1 MKVTFLNQLVDAMG
15 DEVEHGINP
24 LQVLRSLSDEP
35 RLGSSHWRVPGPDG
49 KKGFGGAC
57 FPKDISALVNYTNK
71 MSLME
76 EVLSLNNDM
85 RSEYDLDE
93 REKVANVTF
102 KADDVN
108 IITEEDVLDTTG
120 QIELDMF
127 DEDAA

>member
-1 MKVTFLNQLVDAMG
+1 
-15 DEVEHGINP
+15 
-24 LQVLRSLSDEP
+24 
-35 RLGSSHWRVPGPDG
+35 
-49 KKGFGGAC
+49 
-57 FPKDISALVNYTNK
+57 

-102 KADDVN
+102 KEDDVN

-120 QIELDMF
+120 QIDMF